1 MAEERRARLRALFD
15 HAAELP
21 AGERAAF
28 LEAACPDDPELRAE
42 VEGLLACD
50 DASGAKTGGDF
61 LQSPLVRSPEEPP
74 TLSTPPTL
82 ARGLPCVGRYRLLRL
97 LGEGGMGVVYE
108 AEQDNPRR
116 TVALKLIRPGLVAP
130 ALVARFT
137 HEAQILGRLH
147 HPGIAQ
153 VHEAGLSADGQPYF
167 AMELIHGMPLDQYAR
182 SHALD
187 VPARLELL
195 AKVCDA
201 VQHAHDKGI
210 IHRDLKP
217 GNILVDETGQPKV
230 LDFGVA
236 RATDADLQT
245 TSGRTE
251 IGQLLGTLGYMS
263 PEQIA
268 ADPALID
275 QRSDVYT
282 LGVIFF
288 ELLAGRPP
296 YHVAGLPLPEAARVI
311 RDQDP
316 SALGSINTLLRGDV
330 ETIVARAMEKDRARR
345 YPSAGELA
353 ADARRHLRNEPIRA
367 RPASAVYLLR
377 KFARRHKALVGGV
390 AGVMAALV
398 AGLIG
403 TLLFAFRE
411 AEQRSEAERNARE
424 ANDEKL
430 AALYQTYRARL
441 AAAVAALQGHDVAD
455 AARQLDLAPPQLR
468 DWEWRH
474 LHSRLDDSSEVIH
487 GPAEGHFVP
496 ARSREGLRLAS
507 VTANR
512 LRVTDVEGREELE
525 LPRDPQNW
533 IRQVEQKPQHLWIL
547 EWGVDHTMRLLDET
561 GTARMSVAGH
571 GRSGP
576 DAMAFDPDRM
586 QMALAWPSPAPDC
599 PFTLYETAAG
609 KKKATCAGH
618 SESIRALAFSRDGLR
633 IASGSDD
640 RTARLW
646 NAEGT
651 LTATLAGHTAKVLSV
666 AFRPDGARV
675 LTASADGTVRQ
686 WDSRTGEPVG
696 SPYDRHTGEVWT
708 AVYSPD
714 GQWIASGGTD
724 RTVRL
729 WQAATRQ
736 EVAVW
741 HGHQGA
747 VTNLAFTPDGRRLAS
762 LGEDGT
768 VRLWEAGSRASLPVL
783 REHELY
789 VYPVAF
795 SPDGRWIASGSWDQ
809 TVRLW
814 DAQTGE
820 RCALLRH
827 PGIVRAV
834 AFSPDSSWLVTGCHA
849 DDRLRVWDVA
859 TAQVRKEIKGPGPR
873 VWSVAVSADGGQVA
887 AANSEGELSVSEA
900 ATDRTVFAAHLGG
913 SWKPRPLAYSPDGR
927 WLAGADEDRT
937 IILWD
942 ARTYQVVARFSG
954 HTDDVR
960 SLAFSADSRR
970 LVSAGLDRS
979 VRVWDVGSGESRE
992 LPGHTDQVFTAVF
1005 HPDGRRIASAGRD
1018 RAVWIWDVSMS
1029 TEGRQ
1034 AGSTEGRQAGST
1046 EGRQAGSTEGR
1057 QAGSTKDR
1065 QAGGEEVARLQGH
1078 TNYVWSLAFSPD
1090 GKTLVSGSG
1099 DNTVRLWDTLP
1110 LARRQQAWREAEALR
1125 PEAERLVGGL
1135 FARLQEPA
1143 AVVARLRA
1151 DQGLSPPARR
1161 AALEEVMRRSEQAP
1175 P

>member
-1 MAEERRARLRALFD
+1 MTEERRARVRALFD

-21 AGERAAF
+21 PEERGAF
-28 LEAACPDDPELRAE
+28 LDAACPGDLDLRAE

-50 DASGAKTGGDF
+50 APTGAGTQDGDF
-61 LQSPLVRSPEEPP
+61 LISPLVRSPEEPAV
-74 TLSTPPTL
+74 LSPPPVL
-82 ARGLPCVGRYRLLRL
+82 APVLPCIGHYRLLRL

-153 VHEAGLSADGQPYF
+153 VHEAGLTADGQPYF
-167 AMELIHGMPLDQYAR
+167 ALELIHGMPLDRYVR
-182 SHALD
+182 SHGLD

-201 VQHAHDKGI
+201 VQHAHDKGV

-217 GNILVDETGQPKV
+217 GNILVDEAGQPKV

-245 TSGRTE
+245 ATGRTE

-288 ELLAGRPP
+288 ELLADRPP
-296 YHVAGLPLPEAARVI
+296 YNVAGLPLPEAARVI

-316 SALGSINTLLRGDV
+316 SALGSINTVLRGDV
-330 ETIVARAMEKDRARR
+330 ETIVTRAMEKDRTRR

-353 ADARRHLRNEPIRA
+353 ADVRRHLHNEPIRA
-367 RPASAVYLLR
+367 RPASAGYLLR

-390 AGVMAALV
+390 AGVVAALV
-398 AGLIG
+398 TGLIG

-411 AEQRSEAERNARE
+411 AEQRRQAEHSARV

-430 AALYQTYRARL
+430 AALYQTYRAHL
-441 AAAVAALQGHDVAD
+441 AAAVAALQSHDVAD
-455 AARQLDLAPPQLR
+455 AARQLKLAPPQLH

-474 LHSRLDDSSEVIH
+474 LHSRLDDSSDVIP
-487 GPAEGHFVP
+487 GPAEGHLVL
-496 ARSREGLRLAS
+496 ARSTQGLRWAA
-507 VTANR
+507 VTPNSLR
-512 LRVTDVEGREELE
+512 LTGADGGDKPA
-525 LPRDPQNW
+525 LPRNPRTL
-533 IRQVEQKPQHLWIL
+533 ILQVEQTPQHLWIL
-547 EWGVDHTMRLLDET
+547 EWGLDRKMRLLDET
-561 GTARMSVAGH
+561 GTARMSVD
-571 GRSGP
+571 GP
-576 DAMAFDPDRM
+576 GEVGPAAAAFDPDRLRM
-586 QMALAWPSPAPDC
+586 VIAWPGSPPDC
-599 PFTLYETAAG
+599 PFTLYETASG
-609 KKKATCAGH
+609 NKKATCAGH
-618 SESIRALAFSRDGLR
+618 SDRILALAFSRDGSR
-633 IASGSDD
+633 IASGGED

-651 LTATLAGHTAKVLSV
+651 PTATLSGHASKVLCV
-666 AFRPDGARV
+666 AFRPDGDRV

-686 WDSRTGEPVG
+686 WDARTGEPVG
-696 SPYDRHTGEVWT
+696 PPYDRHTGEVWT

-714 GQWIASGGTD
+714 GRWIASGGTD

-729 WQAATRQ
+729 WQAATRR

-741 HGHQGA
+741 HGHSGA
-747 VTNLAFTPDGRRLAS
+747 VTDLAFTPDGRRLAS

-768 VRLWEAGSRASLPVL
+768 VRIWEAGSRASLPVL
-783 REHELY
+783 RGHELY
-789 VYPVAF
+789 VYPVAC
-795 SPDGRWIASGSWDQ
+795 SPDGQWIASGSWDQ

-814 DAQTGE
+814 DARTGE
-820 RCALLRH
+820 ACAILRH
-827 PGIVRAV
+827 PGVVRAL
-834 AFSPDSSWLVTGCHA
+834 AFSPDSSWLVSGCHA
-849 DDRLRVWDVA
+849 DDRLRIWDVA
-859 TAQVRKEIKGPGPR
+859 TVQMRKEITGPGPR
-873 VWSVAVSADGGQVA
+873 IWSVAVSADGACIA
-887 AANSEGELSVSEA
+887 AVDSDGNLGVSEF
-900 ATDRTVFAAHLGG
+900 ATGRTVFSTRLKGH
-913 SWKPRPLAYSPDGR
+913 WKPKPLAYSPDGR
-927 WLAGADEDRT
+927 WLASSTADCK

-942 ARTYQVVARFSG
+942 ARAYQVSAQFAG
-954 HTDDVR
+954 HKDDVR

-970 LVSAGLDRS
+970 LVSAGLDRT
-979 VRVWDVGSGESRE
+979 VRVWDVASGESRE

-1005 HPDGRRIASAGRD
+1005 HPDGMRIASAGKD
-1018 RAVWIWDVSMS
+1018 RAIWIWDVS
-1029 TEGRQ
+1029 T
-1034 AGSTEGRQAGST
+1034 
-1046 EGRQAGSTEGR
+1046 
-1057 QAGSTKDR
+1057 
-1065 QAGGEEVARLQGH
+1065 GEEVARLQGH

-1090 GKTLVSGSG
+1090 GTTLVSGSG
-1099 DNTVRLWDTLP
+1099 DSTVRLWDTLP

-1125 PEAERLVGGL
+1125 PEAERLIEQL
-1135 FARLQEPA
+1135 WRQKNDA
-1143 AVVARLRA
+1143 AEVVEALRA
-1151 DQGLSPPARR
+1151 DRALSEPLRQAALRAVLRRSLPPA
-1161 AALEEVMRRSEQAP
+1161 AAPGNPQDP